1 MTRTARADGRR
12 RLTGPRAAVSSLR
25 ISLERVLLPP
35 PKTDCNESV
44 LHAARASTASMPI
57 HDPATLEKFRQAATA
72 CRISRSGQRPKSRSI
87 SDATATVAT
96 GNGGVGRCAAGQE
109 SAALVPL
116 SPSSFGRQ
124 ATSPTTAESQMFLQH
139 GVDKEYAVV
148 PDDEK
153 KNADDC
159 EKSRRGR
166 GRRRT
171 LAVVSTARFF
181 HQLLPSKTGD
191 SRAAATSKCA
201 ERPPLSPLSPPAF
214 ALTSDD
220 ESATSDAETNLLRR
234 VSDRRGAATAREGD
248 VGGDQRLSRDTFYS
262 STATDRFRLSTGSDS
277 AGARRLSS
285 GDESYSPPDV
295 FHVGDHSDA
304 SESRT
309 VTDQSGHRRSSSE
322 TDAVRAV
329 AATTKNDASTP
340 DKDDVNRV
348 FDADSSPLRPKTRS
362 TLRFALLTWLNLSF
376 VFFFKFLFSFIFPV
390 QFGISK

>member
-1 MTRTARADGRR
+1 MTKTARADGRR
-12 RLTGPRAAVSSLR
+12 RLTGPTAAVSPLR

-44 LHAARASTASMPI
+44 VLHAGRASSSPMPI

-72 CRISRSGQRPKSRSI
+72 CRTSRSGQRPKSRSI

-96 GNGGVGRCAAGQE
+96 GNGGVGRCTAGQE

-116 SPSSFGRQ
+116 SPSSFCRQ
-124 ATSPTTAESQMFLQH
+124 STSPTTAESQMFLQH
-139 GVDKEYAVV
+139 GVDKDSAVV

-191 SRAAATSKCA
+191 SRAAASSKCS
-201 ERPPLSPLSPPAF
+201 ERPPLSPLSPPSF

-234 VSDRRGAATAREGD
+234 VSDRRGAATVREGD
-248 VGGDQRLSRDTFYS
+248 VGGDQRPSRDTFYS

-277 AGARRLSS
+277 AGARRPSS

-295 FHVGDHSDA
+295 FHAGDHSDT
-304 SESRT
+304 SEART
-309 VTDQSGHRRSSSE
+309 VTDHGGRGRSSSE
-322 TDAVRAV
+322 TDAVRAA
-329 AATTKNDASTP
+329 AATTKNDASTL
-340 DKDDVNRV
+340 DNDDVNRV

-362 TLRFALLTWLNLSF
+362 TLRFDLANLIKSVLLY
-376 VFFFKFLFSFIFPV
+376 IF
-390 QFGISK
+390 